1 MSFRLFSHPEMLLK
15 DHLLQVTTSGMAR
28 YNRNQIFMEYAELQ
42 KVILAFHDLGK
53 GSEYFQGYLL
63 ENAPRTNLS
72 RHSEFSALLA
82 YHYCE
87 HELVSAPLNSLMAF
101 VCVKSH
107 HGNVEDF
114 SEMLCT
120 SLSNDDLLSIS
131 EKVNYNEL
139 NDILSELALKPI
151 LSVDFFKEALCELDK
166 RSTVSHYRSAMRN
179 IEPYHWLCLNY
190 LFSTLIWA
198 DKYSAIFQQSICES
212 IEPKWQISYLDK
224 YKSHLPSGASTI
236 AEIRNEA
243 YISLVEGIKPE
254 LSTYTLNMP
263 TGSGKT
269 INALKVALELKRIRP
284 ELQRIIYSLPFTS
297 IIDQNQRVFED
308 ILLFNSLDIS
318 SDMILAHHHL
328 AEYHYQSNNEYGT
341 NESEYLVE
349 TWDSELVVTTF
360 VQLLA
365 TCLSTKNSNLKRF
378 HRLANAVIILDEV
391 QNIPHHYWSLLGN
404 TLNLI
409 ANCMNSVVVL
419 VTATL
424 PMIFHP
430 EDSSVC
436 ELAVRKQVWFS
447 SLNRIAIDVNH
458 LRSVLDLQSLAQ
470 IIVNEHKCDNSLKR
484 LVILNTI
491 QSSLDL
497 HKMLADLLPEV
508 KLLYLSSNVIPK
520 QRLDRIRLIKE
531 HKSSG
536 LIVVSTQVVEAGVDI
551 DVDVVYRDLAPL
563 DSIIQAS
570 GRCNRNETKACSRV
584 VLFQLAKEQ
593 RPYWKYIYD
602 ETLVTATRKALETA
616 NNVIQESELHEIGKQ
631 YYRNLNQISS
641 SDKSKRIATGLAS
654 LNLGTALNYHAKNN
668 PQAFNLIDSFPTQTV
683 YIALDTEASEL
694 LSKYYLLHKSSA
706 IDKFDKKAN
715 LKAIVRKM
723 GSYMINVSKNLINTQ
738 EPIFIIERDEVM
750 LHYDIDTGFKRKPE
764 QTDFIF

>member
-1 MSFRLFSHPEMLLK
+1 MSFRLYSHPEMLLK
-15 DHLLQVTTSGMAR
+15 DHLLQVTNTGMAR
-28 YNRNQIFMEYAELQ
+28 FNRNRIFMEYAALQ

-53 GSEYFQGYLL
+53 GSEYFQSYLL
-63 ENAPRTNLS
+63 EDAPRTNLS

-82 YHYCE
+82 YQYCE
-87 HELVSAPLNSLMAF
+87 QVLCSTPLDSLIAY

-107 HGNVEDF
+107 HGNLDDF
-114 SEMLCT
+114 IELLCT
-120 SLSNDDLLSIS
+120 SLSNDDLLSINERVS
-131 EKVNYNEL
+131 YNEL
-139 NDILSELALKPI
+139 NEILSELALKPI
-151 LSVDFFKEALCELDK
+151 LSVDVFKGTLCELNI
-166 RSTVSHYRSAMRN
+166 RSLVSRFRSAMRN

-190 LFSTLIWA
+190 LFSILIWA

-212 IEPKWQISYLDK
+212 IEPKWQVSYLDN
-224 YKSHLPSGASTI
+224 YKSLLPSGANTI

-243 YISLVEGIKPE
+243 YTSLVENIRPE

-269 INALKVALELKRIRP
+269 INSLKVALELKRIRP

-308 ILLFNSLDIS
+308 ILLTNSKENS

-328 AEYHYQSNNEYGT
+328 AEYNYKSNNEYGM

-365 TCLSTKNSNLKRF
+365 SCLSTKNSNLKRF

-391 QNIPHHYWSLLGN
+391 QNIPHHYWPLLGN

-409 ANCMNSVVVL
+409 ANCMNSVVLL

-430 EDSSVC
+430 EDSAVC
-436 ELAVRKQVWFS
+436 ELAVRKQFWFS
-447 SLNRIAIDVNH
+447 SLNRIAIDVNY
-458 LRSVLDLQSLAQ
+458 LRSVMELQSLAQ
-470 IIVNEHKCDNSLKR
+470 IIVNDHKSDRSLKR

-497 HKMLADLLPEV
+497 HKLLSDLLPEA
-508 KLLYLSSNVIPK
+508 KILYLSSNVIPK
-520 QRLDRIRLIKE
+520 QRLERIKLINK
-531 HKSSG
+531 HTTSG
-536 LIVVSTQVVEAGVDI
+536 LIIVSTQVVEAGVDI

-602 ETLVTATRKALETA
+602 ETLVTATQKALETGK
-616 NNVIQESELHEIGKQ
+616 NIIQECELHEIGEQ
-631 YYRNLNQISS
+631 YYRHLNQVSS
-641 SDKSKRIATGLAS
+641 SDKSKRLTMGLTS

-668 PQAFNLIDSFPTQTV
+668 PQAFNLVDSFPTQTV
-683 YIALDTEASEL
+683 YIELDSAASEL
-694 LSKYYLLHKSSA
+694 LAKYNLLLNSTA
-706 IDKFDKKAN
+706 IDNFDKKAS

-723 GSYMINVSKNLINTQ
+723 GNYMINVNRNLINTQ
-738 EPIFIIERDEVM
+738 EPIFIIERDEVK

-764 QTDFIF
+764 QTDYIF